1 MKSLILA
8 VAATLWCVTINAN
21 AGEGQKMDENS
32 IIRTIETMTGA
43 FAKGDIDEIMS
54 TYEKGAVVVGAPG
67 APVVGDLALRRMFAD
82 FVAAGVTFTYGG
94 HEVVVSDDVGL
105 HLMKWTAPG
114 PEGLQSALSIADLR
128 RQADGSW
135 KMVIDHPFGDGVMSG
150 SE

>member
-1 MKSLILA
+1 
-8 VAATLWCVTINAN
+8 
-21 AGEGQKMDENS
+21 MDENN

-43 FAKGDIDEIMS
+43 FAKGDIDAVMS

-67 APVVGDLALRRMFAD
+67 MNVTGDLALRRMFSD
-82 FVAAGVTFTYGG
+82 FVAAGATFAYGR

-114 PEGLQSALSIADLR
+114 PEGPQSALSVAVLR
-128 RQADGSW
+128 RQPDGSW

-150 SE
+150 SQ